1 MSFVFFVD
9 LCVLC
14 GYKNR
19 YNASVPDEPNARIRR
34 AEALGLFVLALLLAM
49 MILARWGGV
58 IPWSAR

>member
-1 MSFVFFVD
+1 MFSAFVN
-9 LCVLC
+9 LCDLC

-19 YNASVPDEPNARIRR
+19 YNIAVPDDPNARVRR